1 LEEIMAAISDW
12 LTIPEI
18 VRSAHARLSTE
29 IWDYSCGG
37 AESETTLRRNR
48 SAFDSLAFRT
58 RILRG
63 MARPDTSTTFL
74 GFRLSLPV
82 MLAPVGSII
91 HFDADGALAAARAAE
106 RAGTGTFVGTL
117 SSPSMEDVRS
127 GAQGPLFFQL
137 YVRGGRD
144 WIEAMVRRAERAG
157 YSAICLTADSGAYG
171 RRERD
176 LHNRFF
182 PRERGGRPN
191 LEGLPGSTD
200 GRAREDTQAALT
212 WEDLAWLRSAT
223 RLPLVLKGVTTA
235 EDAEIAVDHGVDVIY
250 VSNHGGRQL
259 DHGPSTI
266 ELLPEVVKAVNGRAD
281 VIVDSG
287 FMRGTDVVK
296 AIALGAKAV
305 LIGKLQTWGLAA
317 GGDAGLQR
325 ALELLKTE
333 MTIVMTNVGVGTI
346 ADIDA
351 NCLRESTPPA
361 PNPWPVGARPDP
373 SAIDAALSMSAVGA

>member
-1 LEEIMAAISDW
+1 MSSTDEW

-18 VRSAHARLSTE
+18 VRAARAHLPTN

-48 SAFDSLAFRT
+48 SSFDSIAFRT

-63 MARPDTSTTFL
+63 AARPDTSTTFL
-74 GFRLSLPV
+74 GFQLSLPV

-91 HFDADGALAAARAAE
+91 HFDPDVALACARAAE
-106 RAGTGTFVGTL
+106 AAGTGTFVGTL
-117 SSPSMEDVRS
+117 SSPSMEEVRA

-182 PRERGGRPN
+182 PRERAGRPN
-191 LEGLPGSTD
+191 LEGLPAGSD
-200 GRAREDTQAALT
+200 GRAREDYQATLT
-212 WEDLAWLRSAT
+212 WEDLAWLRSIT
-223 RLPLVLKGVTTA
+223 RLPLILKGVSTP
-235 EDAEIAVDHGVDVIY
+235 EDAKLAVEHGVDVIY

-259 DHGPSTI
+259 DHGPATI
-266 ELLPEVVKAVNGRAD
+266 EVLPEVVRAVRGWAD

-287 FMRGTDVVK
+287 FIRGTDVVK
-296 AIALGAKAV
+296 ALALGARAV
-305 LIGKLQTWGLAA
+305 CIGKLMTWGLAA
-317 GGDAGLQR
+317 GGERGLQR
-325 ALELLKTE
+325 AIELLRTE
-333 MTIVMTNVGVGTI
+333 MAIVMTNVGVRSV
-346 ADIDA
+346 ADIDGS
-351 NCLRESTPPA
+351 CVRPSVPPA
-361 PNPWPVGARPDP
+361 PDPWPVGARPEP
-373 SAIDAALSMSAVGA
+373 AALGAGVGLSAVI

>member
-1 LEEIMAAISDW
+1 VAKTDDW

-18 VRSAHARLSTE
+18 VQAAHGRLSNE

-63 MARPDTSTTFL
+63 VAHPDTSTTFL
-74 GFRLSLPV
+74 GFRLTLPV

-91 HFDADGALAAARAAE
+91 HFDDDGALAAARAAE

-117 SSPSMEDVRS
+117 SSPSMENVRS

-137 YVRGGRD
+137 YVRGDRG
-144 WIEAMVRRAERAG
+144 WIEAIVRRAERAG

-182 PRERGGRPN
+182 PRDRAGRPN
-191 LEGLPGSTD
+191 LEGLPGNSD

-223 RLPLVLKGVTTA
+223 RLPLILKGVTTA
-235 EDAEIAVDHGVDVIY
+235 EDAELAIGHGVDVIY

-259 DHGPSTI
+259 DHGPATI
-266 ELLPEVVKAVNGRAD
+266 EVLPEIVHAVRGRAD

-317 GGDAGLQR
+317 GGARGLQR
-325 ALELLKTE
+325 ALELLATE
-333 MTIVMTNVGVGTI
+333 MAIVMTNVGVGTV
-346 ADIDA
+346 AEIDSG
-351 NCLRESTPPA
+351 CLRSTTPPA
-361 PNPWPVGARPDP
+361 SNPWPVSMGSEGRLLEAKT
-373 SAIDAALSMSAVGA
+373 AISSVI